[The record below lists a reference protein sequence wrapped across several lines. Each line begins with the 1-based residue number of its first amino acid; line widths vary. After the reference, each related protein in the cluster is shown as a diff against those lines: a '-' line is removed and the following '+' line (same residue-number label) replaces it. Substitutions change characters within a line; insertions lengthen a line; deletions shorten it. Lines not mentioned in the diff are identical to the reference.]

1 MFQHINN
8 LKFIHVFA
16 GWPGRS
22 ADGCVFK
29 HSPLSQTLPQLMDNN
44 SEYLRDNYHIL
55 GKKVFP
61 LRKHNFNSVQ
71 KKFREIFTLVLY
83 QVKIY
88 IYFERSKNRKKITTS
103 INICV

>member
-1 MFQHINN
+1 
-8 LKFIHVFA
+8 
-16 GWPGRS
+16 
-22 ADGCVFK
+22 
-29 HSPLSQTLPQLMDNN
+29 MDNN

-55 GKKVFP
+55 GEKVFP

-88 IYFERSKNRKKITTS
+88 IFFWKE
-103 INICV
+103 